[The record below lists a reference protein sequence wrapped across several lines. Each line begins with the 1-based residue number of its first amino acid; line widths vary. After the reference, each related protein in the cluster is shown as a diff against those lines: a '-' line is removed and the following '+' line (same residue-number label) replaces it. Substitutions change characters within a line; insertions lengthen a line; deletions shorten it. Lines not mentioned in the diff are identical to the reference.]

1 VTSPAFVRFVLSVD
15 DASYDRAAAA
25 LLGLPTPGWQ
35 EADDGATL
43 VFWLAA
49 DIVDDPS
56 LQEALAELGE
66 LGSLRAMPER
76 ADWLTY
82 WKRFHHAVRVG
93 AVTVRPPWLPADPD
107 TLDVVIDVGVAFG
120 TGSHVTTRQC
130 LAALQEVAPG
140 SLLDIGTG
148 SGVLSLAALRL
159 GFAPAHGCDV
169 DELALQAARKNARLN
184 SLNPQLFV
192 ADVGDPDTL
201 LPLADVAVANVAL
214 NPIVAYGKRLQGEQD
229 VGRPRDVL
237 LAGLLDAQ
245 ADEARAA
252 FPGYAE
258 RRRAQEDEWVFLHL
272 ERCA

>member
-1 VTSPAFVRFVLSVD
+1 VTAPAFVRFVLSVD

-25 LLGLPTPGWQ
+25 LLELPTPGWQ

-56 LQEALAELGE
+56 LQEALAELRE
-66 LGSLRAMPER
+66 LGRLRAVPER

-93 AVTVRPPWLPADPD
+93 EVNVRPPWLPADPD
-107 TLDVVIDVGVAFG
+107 TLDVVIDVGLAFG
-120 TGSHVTTRQC
+120 TGSHATTRQC
-130 LAALQEVAPG
+130 LAALQKVAPG

-148 SGVLSLAALRL
+148 SGVISLAALRL
-159 GFAPAHGCDV
+159 GFAPVHGCDA

-184 SLNPQLFV
+184 SLEPQFFV
-192 ADVGDPDTL
+192 ADVGDPGVR
-201 LPLADVAVANVAL
+201 LPLTDVAVANVAL
-214 NPIVAYGKRLQGEQD
+214 NPIVAYGTRLQGEQD
-229 VGRPRDVL
+229 VARPRHVL
-237 LAGLLDAQ
+237 LAGLLEAQ

-252 FPGYAE
+252 YPGYAQ
-258 RRRAQEDEWVFLHL
+258 RRRAQEGEWVLLHL

>member
-1 VTSPAFVRFVLSVD
+1 VTSPAFLRFILSVD
-15 DASYDRAAAA
+15 DTSYDRAAAA
-25 LLGLPTPGWQ
+25 LLELPTPGWQ

-49 DIVDDPS
+49 DMVDDPS
-56 LQEALAELGE
+56 LQQALAELRD
-66 LGSLRAMPER
+66 LGRLRAVPER

-107 TLDVVIDVGVAFG
+107 TLDVVVDVGLAFG
-120 TGSHVTTRQC
+120 TGSHTTTRQC
-130 LAALQEVAPG
+130 LAALQEVGSG

-159 GFAPAHGCDV
+159 GFAPVHGCDV
-169 DELALQAARKNARLN
+169 DELALRAAHKNARLN
-184 SLNPQLFV
+184 SLSPQLFV
-192 ADVGDPDTL
+192 ADVGDPEVQ
-201 LPLADVAVANVAL
+201 LPPTDVAVVNVAL
-214 NPIVAYGKRLQGEQD
+214 NPIVAYGKRLQGEQE
-229 VGRPRDVL
+229 GARPRDVL
-237 LAGLLDAQ
+237 LAGLLETQ

-252 FPGYAE
+252 YPGYAE

-272 ERCA
+272 ERCP

>member
-25 LLGLPTPGWQ
+25 LLELPTPGWQ
-35 EADDGATL
+35 EADEGATL

-56 LQEALAELGE
+56 LQEALAGLQKLGR
-66 LGSLRAMPER
+66 LRAMPER

-82 WKRFHHAVRVG
+82 WKRFHHSVRVG

-107 TLDVVIDVGVAFG
+107 ALDVVIDVGLAFG
-120 TGSHVTTRQC
+120 TGSHATTRQC
-130 LAALQEVAPG
+130 LAALQEVPPG

-159 GFAPAHGCDV
+159 GFAPVHGCDV
-169 DELALQAARKNARLN
+169 DQLALQAAEKNARLN
-184 SLNPQLFV
+184 SLKPHFFT
-192 ADVGDPDTL
+192 ADAGEPGAE
-201 LPLADVAVANVAL
+201 LPATDVAVANVAL
-214 NPIVAYGKRLQGEQD
+214 NPIVAYGQRLQGEQD
-229 VGRPRDVL
+229 VARPRDVL
-237 LAGLLDAQ
+237 LAGLLETQ

-252 FPGYAE
+252 YPGYAE

-272 ERCA
+272 ERYA

>member
-1 VTSPAFVRFVLSVD
+1 VTSPAFLRFILSVD
-15 DASYDRAAAA
+15 DTSYDRAAAA
-25 LLGLPTPGWQ
+25 LLELPTPGWQ

-49 DIVDDPS
+49 DMVDDPS
-56 LQEALAELGE
+56 LQEALAELRE
-66 LGSLRAMPER
+66 LGRLRAVPER

-107 TLDVVIDVGVAFG
+107 TLDVVVDVGLAFG
-120 TGSHVTTRQC
+120 TGSHTTTRQC
-130 LAALQEVAPG
+130 LAALQEVGPG

-159 GFAPAHGCDV
+159 GFAPVHGCDV
-169 DELALQAARKNARLN
+169 DELALRAAHKNARLN
-184 SLNPQLFV
+184 SLSPQLFV
-192 ADVGDPDTL
+192 ADVGDPEVQ
-201 LPLADVAVANVAL
+201 LPPTDVAVVNVAL
-214 NPIVAYGKRLQGEQD
+214 NPIVAYGKRLQGEQE
-229 VGRPRDVL
+229 GARPRDVL
-237 LAGLLDAQ
+237 LAGLLETQ

-252 FPGYAE
+252 YPGYAE

-272 ERCA
+272 ERCP